1 MVLKWCGALDSL
13 RERSESFVRAHVSSE
28 LKLNNLPSMDFE
40 MASTSA
46 VSMVVHLAVKLAE
59 V

>member
-1 MVLKWCGALDSL
+1 V
-13 RERSESFVRAHVSSE
+13 SFIRGQLSNA

-46 VSMVVHLAVKLAE
+46 VSMVVHLAVKLA
-59 V
+59 